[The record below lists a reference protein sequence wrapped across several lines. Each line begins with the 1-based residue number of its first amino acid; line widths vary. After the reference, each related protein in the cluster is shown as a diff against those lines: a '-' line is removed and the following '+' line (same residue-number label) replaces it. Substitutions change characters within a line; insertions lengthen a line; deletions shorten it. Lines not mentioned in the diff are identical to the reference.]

1 MRKTFFSKISFMLIA
16 ILLMWLK
23 TYAVY
28 KTSFHIKIDNLT
40 QEFILFINPLSFL
53 LLIFGLSLF
62 LKGKNRNRYII
73 AMSCLVTFVLLANM
87 VFYRFYNDFLTIPV
101 LFQTS
106 NMGDLGSSIGTLLE
120 PTDLLLAVDI
130 VVLIWLHIR
139 QKAFQSDIP
148 STKNERAAYFL
159 FVASVYFFNLGLS
172 EAERPQLLTRSFD
185 REMLVKNISLFNF
198 HIYDGVLQ
206 SKQSAQRA
214 LADSNSLTEIE
225 NYVTANAKDAN
236 KRLFGAAKGRN
247 VILVSLESTQSFVI
261 NEKLNGEEIT
271 PFLNDFI
278 KQSYN
283 FNNVYHQTGQGKTS
297 DSEFIVDNSL
307 YPLGRGAV
315 FFTNAGNQYMAAP
328 EILKNS
334 GYYSAVLHANN
345 KSFWNRDLMYDSF
358 GYDSFFDINSYDVTD
373 ENSVGWGLKD
383 KEFFEQSSELMKN
396 LPQPFYSRLITLT
409 NHFPFDLD
417 EEDQLIDEYDS
428 SSQTLNKYFPTVR
441 YQDEALKR
449 FIEKLK
455 EDGLYDNSVI
465 VLYGDHYG
473 ISENHNEAMGQFLGK
488 EITPFEEVQLQKVP
502 LVIHI
507 PGITD
512 KKPQTIETVGGQID
526 IRPTLMNLLG
536 IDTKDQ
542 IQFGNDLLSDE
553 KLDFTVLRDG
563 SFITDQVVYTDGACY
578 DKETGKPLEE
588 TKQCEA
594 FADKAKQ
601 ELSLSDEIIY
611 GDLLRFYDQKRLDNS
626 SKRKEKN
633 KCLIRHRNHNVS
645 RVKVSGRLSF
655 FKYAVI

>member
-130 VVLIWLHIR
+130 AVLIWLHIR

-198 HIYDGVLQ
+198 HIYDGILQ

-626 SKRKEKN
+626 SKRKEKQM
-633 KCLIRHRNHNVS
+633 LDQAS
-645 RVKVSGRLSF
+645 
-655 FKYAVI
+655 